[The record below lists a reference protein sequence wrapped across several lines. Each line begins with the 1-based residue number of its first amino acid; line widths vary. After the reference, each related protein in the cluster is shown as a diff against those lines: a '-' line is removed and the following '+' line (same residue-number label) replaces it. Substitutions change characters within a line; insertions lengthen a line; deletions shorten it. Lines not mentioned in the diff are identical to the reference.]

1 MSKCNSTWFMEGG
14 KKKRKKVQGAMNK
27 IMWINKHGKMDT
39 FCISVGDF
47 EAPKATKQL
56 DYYISL
62 NDANYRTFERSG
74 TSMF

>member
-1 MSKCNSTWFMEGG
+1 
-14 KKKRKKVQGAMNK
+14 MNK